1 MYACAAKLADIEGVL
16 TAPPVMSW
24 SVMFGAY
31 TRNRDARAVFGLLR
45 DMQIKEDDIMSADE
59 IIVLIVLP
67 ACSRPTELARLRLL
81 HAFIVLRGLD
91 AVSDKVPN
99 VLVAAY
105 RRCGR
110 VLHTECIF
118 ADIRRKMVSS
128 WNTLIGAHAQ
138 QNTRECASMRGRT
151 SAHVGE
157 ASSSKVVTGKRRT
170 GRLANG
176 RDATQ
181 SGRAAA
187 NGEAER
193 RDQQGRRERRGMGE
207 LRQQLLIS
215 GRGTEHGELR

>member
-1 MYACAAKLADIEGVL
+1 
-16 TAPPVMSW
+16 
-24 SVMFGAY
+24 MFGAY

-59 IIVLIVLP
+59 IIGLIVLP

-81 HAFIVLRGLD
+81 HAFIVRRGLD

-110 VLHTECIF
+110 LLHAECVF

-138 QNTRECASMRGRT
+138 
-151 SAHVGE
+151 
-157 ASSSKVVTGKRRT
+157 
-170 GRLANG
+170 
-176 RDATQ
+176 
-181 SGRAAA
+181 
-187 NGEAER
+187 
-193 RDQQGRRERRGMGE
+193 
-207 LRQQLLIS
+207 
-215 GRGTEHGELR
+215 